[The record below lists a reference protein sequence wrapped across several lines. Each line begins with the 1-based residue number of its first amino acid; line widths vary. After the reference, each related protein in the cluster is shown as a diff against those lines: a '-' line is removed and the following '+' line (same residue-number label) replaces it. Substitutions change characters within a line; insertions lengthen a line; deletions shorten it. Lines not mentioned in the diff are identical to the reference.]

1 MASTVPTLAGPVE
14 TANLGTVLMHEHIFL
29 MNADMQGAYPG
40 FNNWWRDI
48 EIPRAREVLRQVKQA
63 GIDTLVD
70 LTPLG
75 LGRDIE
81 AMEQAAS
88 GTGLQVIAC
97 TGLYTSR
104 DLPWPLRM
112 LGPGT
117 IVGGSDPLDQLFTRD
132 ITEGI
137 GGTSIKAGILKC
149 ATDADGM
156 LPDIERVVRAC
167 ARVSRETGC
176 PISTHTHSTL
186 GFGLEQ
192 QEIFRQEGVELART
206 IIGHSGDHNDLDY
219 LERLIDGGSL
229 IGMDRFGTGLRPPST
244 EVRVHTV
251 AKLCERGYADR
262 MILSHDT
269 CCSDDWYPAEFDYWQ
284 MPPVDRFLYMPKV
297 VVPMLKERGVTQG
310 QIDQMLIHTPRV
322 FFERC
327 CK

>member
-1 MASTVPTLAGPVE
+1 MATTVSTLSGPVE
-14 TANLGTVLMHEHIFL
+14 TANLGTTLMHEHIFL
-29 MNADMQGAYPG
+29 VNADMQGAYPG
-40 FNNWWRDI
+40 FNDWWREV

-70 LTPLG
+70 LSPLG

-112 LGPGT
+112 VGPGT
-117 IVGGSDPLDQLFTRD
+117 LYGGPDPLDKLFLRD
-132 ITEGI
+132 IRDGIEG
-137 GGTSIKAGILKC
+137 TTIKAGILKC

-156 LPDIERVVRAC
+156 TPDIERVVRAC

-192 QEIFRQEGVELART
+192 QQIFREEGVDLGRT
-206 IIGHSGDHNDLDY
+206 IIGHCGDHTDLDY
-219 LERLIDGGSL
+219 LERLIDAGSL
-229 IGMDRFGTGLRPPST
+229 IGMDRFGTDIRPPGT
-244 EVRVHTV
+244 DVRVDTV
-251 AKLCERGYADR
+251 VKLCERGYADR
-262 MILSHDT
+262 MLLSQDT
-269 CCSDDWYPAEFDYWQ
+269 CCSDDWYAPELNYWQ
-284 MPPVDRFLYMPKV
+284 MPPIERLLYVSKI
-297 VVPMLKERGVTQG
+297 VVPMLKERGVTQA
-310 QIDQMLIHTPRV
+310 QIDQMLIHTPRA
-322 FFERC
+322 FFAC
-327 CK
+327 C